1 MRRNRTLPRLSNATK
16 RLPIVLR
23 SCLAPQPRPRTT
35 IAEALFAPEPPSAAE
50 LAAGD
55 FLRPHLPSAH
65 REDRPGLAGP
75 SLPSGALEE
84 PPFVDGDRRRPAT
97 VRAER
102 KEGEGDQSNLTSG
115 PSGPTVSDPR
125 GRSPLYK

>member
-55 FLRPHLPSAH
+55 FLRPHLPNDH
-65 REDRPGLAGP
+65 REDRPGLADP
-75 SLPSGALEE
+75 SLPSGPRGEL
-84 PPFVDGDRRRPAT
+84 PFVDGDRRSPASA
-97 VRAER
+97 RAER
-102 KEGEGDQSNLTSG
+102 EEGEGD
-115 PSGPTVSDPR
+115 
-125 GRSPLYK
+125 